1 MFWPLGSQHLP
12 FDRAQT
18 SGLVF
23 RKLFLTDCKR
33 RGVDLEAKLGLSGRE
48 RDFLLRCFVF
58 KLRTESE
65 RNEARGR
72 KRAFVKNRSN
82 YTLPAPSATQAES
95 TPKIKYTLHLGTIL
109 VTRTHSTRIKCG
121 LWDFIV
127 GSWVFCFFLLHS
139 KVAANQ
145 TDGGTF
151 NCRQEC
157 GFILNS
163 KCVTL
168 TLRACMNVTRQWR
181 CHLFKRF
188 SGPVKCYKNKYFLLQ
203 LLCQVF
209 R

>member
-145 TDGGTF
+145 TDGGDF
-151 NCRQEC
+151 QLSARVWIHFE
-157 GFILNS
+157 
-163 KCVTL
+163 
-168 TLRACMNVTRQWR
+168 
-181 CHLFKRF
+181 FK
-188 SGPVKCYKNKYFLLQ
+188 VCYTHTESMHERHTAVEMPSVQTVFGAREVLQ
-203 LLCQVF
+203 K
-209 R
+209 